1 METVL
6 MRGKPVADVY
16 REAIAKKIAVAKQHD
31 LVVTLAILVVG
42 DDPASHV
49 YKDRLVKLIESL
61 GGAAKVITCPADT
74 PEEEVISII
83 KKLNRNRYVTGI
95 MPMMPMPKHINSDN
109 VGAAVSPN
117 KDVDCLNPQNIGDVF
132 MGRSRF
138 AACTPRAC
146 MATLAH
152 YGIELEGKNVVVIG
166 RSNVVGKPVS
176 VLLLQ
181 QNATVTICH
190 SRTRNLPEIL
200 KQADIIVAAVGK
212 ACFVKPEMVKEG
224 VVIVDV
230 GINAVDGK
238 LVGDVDPAV
247 AEKASAFTPVPG
259 GIGVVSNMMVMEC
272 LTRPIRFC
280 CRNNN

>member
-1 METVL
+1 METIL

-16 REAIAKKIAVAKQHD
+16 REAITKKIAAAKQRG
-31 LVVTLAILVVG
+31 LTVTLAILVVG

-61 GGAAKVITCPADT
+61 GGAAKVILMPADT
-74 PEEEVISII
+74 PEEEVVGVI

-95 MPMMPMPKHINSDN
+95 MPMMPMPKHINGDTI
-109 VGAAVSPN
+109 GAAISPN
-117 KDVDCLNPQNIGDVF
+117 KDVDCLSPQNVGDVF

-138 AACTPRAC
+138 APCTPRAC

-152 YGIELEGKNVVVIG
+152 YGIELEGKHVVVIG

-176 VLLLQ
+176 ILLLAK
-181 QNATVTICH
+181 NATVTICH
-190 SRTRNLPEIL
+190 SRTRNLPQL
-200 KQADIIVAAVGK
+200 LQQADVIVAAVGK

-247 AEKASAFTPVPG
+247 AQKASAFTPVPG
-259 GIGVVSNMMVMEC
+259 GIGVVSNMMLMEC
-272 LTRPIRFC
+272 LTRHL
-280 CRNNN
+280 

>member
-1 METVL
+1 MDTII
-6 MRGKPVADVY
+6 MRGKPVADAY
-16 REAIAKKIAVAKQHD
+16 REAISKKITEAKERG
-31 LVVTLAILVVG
+31 LLVTLAIIVVG

-61 GGAAKVITCPADT
+61 GGAAKIILMPAET
-74 PEEEVISII
+74 PEAEVISTI
-83 KKLNRNRYVTGI
+83 KKLNRNRYVSGI
-95 MPMMPMPKHINSDN
+95 MPMMPMPKHINGDN
-109 VGAAVSPN
+109 VGAAISSN

-146 MATLAH
+146 MATLEH
-152 YGIELEGKNVVVIG
+152 YGIELEGKRVAVIG

-181 QNATVTICH
+181 KNATPTICH
-190 SRTRNLPEIL
+190 SRTKNLPEIL
-200 KQADIIVAAVGK
+200 QEADIIVAALGK
-212 ACFVKPEMVKEG
+212 PCFVKPEMVKEG

-247 AEKASAFTPVPG
+247 EAKASAFTPVPG
-259 GIGVVSNMMVMEC
+259 GIGVVSNMMLMEC
-272 LTRPIRFC
+272 LTRHL
-280 CRNNN
+280 

>member
-1 METVL
+1 MDTII

-16 REAIAKKIAVAKQHD
+16 REAISQKIAEAKERG
-31 LVVTLAILVVG
+31 LVITLAIVVVG

-74 PEEEVISII
+74 SEEDVIGVI
-83 KKLNRNRYVTGI
+83 KKLNRNRYVSGI
-95 MPMMPMPKHINSDN
+95 MPMMPMPKHINGDN

-138 AACTPRAC
+138 APCTPRAC

-152 YGIELEGKNVVVIG
+152 YGIELEGKQVVVIG

-181 QNATVTICH
+181 KNATVTICH
-190 SRTRNLPEIL
+190 SRTRNLPELL
-200 KQADIIVAAVGK
+200 KEADVVVAAVGK
-212 ACFVKPEMVKEG
+212 PCFVKPEMVKEG

-272 LTRPIRFC
+272 LTRHI
-280 CRNNN
+280 

>member
-1 METVL
+1 METIL

-16 REAIAKKIAVAKQHD
+16 REAITKKIAAAKQRG
-31 LVVTLAILVVG
+31 LTVTLAILVVG

-61 GGAAKVITCPADT
+61 GGAAKVILMPADT
-74 PEEEVISII
+74 PEDEVVGVI

-95 MPMMPMPKHINSDN
+95 MPMMPMPKHINGDTI
-109 VGAAVSPN
+109 GAAISPN
-117 KDVDCLNPQNIGDVF
+117 KDVDCLSPQNVGDVF

-138 AACTPRAC
+138 APCTPRAC
-146 MATLAH
+146 MATLEH
-152 YGIELEGKNVVVIG
+152 YGIELEGKHVVVIG

-176 VLLLQ
+176 ILLLAK
-181 QNATVTICH
+181 NATVTICH
-190 SRTRNLPEIL
+190 SRTRNLPQL
-200 KQADIIVAAVGK
+200 LQQADVVVAAVGK
-212 ACFVKPEMVKEG
+212 VCFVKPEMVKEG

-247 AEKASAFTPVPG
+247 AQKASAFTPVPG
-259 GIGVVSNMMVMEC
+259 GIGVVSNMMLMEC
-272 LTRPIRFC
+272 LTRHL
-280 CRNNN
+280 

>member
-1 METVL
+1 MDTML
-6 MRGKPVADVY
+6 MRGKPVSDVY
-16 REAIAKKIAVAKQHD
+16 REMITEKIVAAKQRG
-31 LVVTLAILVVG
+31 LLVTLAIVVVG

-49 YKDRLVKLIESL
+49 YKNRLVKLIEGL
-61 GGAAKVITCPADT
+61 GGAAKVIELPGTAS
-74 PEEEVISII
+74 EEEVIGVV

-95 MPMMPMPKHINSDN
+95 LPMMPMPKHINGDA

-117 KDVDCLNPQNIGDVF
+117 KDVDCLNPQNSGDVF
-132 MGRSRF
+132 MGRSKW

-146 MATLAH
+146 MATLEH

-166 RSNVVGKPVS
+166 RSNVVGKPVA

-181 QNATVTICH
+181 KNATVTVCH
-190 SRTRNLPEIL
+190 SRTKNLSELL
-200 KQADIIVAAVGK
+200 KTADVIVAAVGK
-212 ACFVKPEMVKEG
+212 PCFVKPEMVKEG

-230 GINAVDGK
+230 GINAVGDK

-247 AEKASAFTPVPG
+247 AAKASAFTPVPG

-272 LTRPIRFC
+272 LTR
-280 CRNNN
+280 NL

>member
-1 METVL
+1 MDTML
-6 MRGKPVADVY
+6 MRGKPVSDVY
-16 REAIAKKIAVAKQHD
+16 REMITEKIVAVKQRG
-31 LVVTLAILVVG
+31 LLVTLAIVVVG

-49 YKDRLVKLIESL
+49 YKNRLVKLIEGL
-61 GGAAKVITCPADT
+61 GGAAKVIELPGTAS
-74 PEEEVISII
+74 EEEVIGVV

-95 MPMMPMPKHINSDN
+95 LPMMPMPKHINGDA

-117 KDVDCLNPQNIGDVF
+117 KDVDCLNPQNSGDVF
-132 MGRSRF
+132 MGRSKW

-146 MATLAH
+146 MATLEH

-166 RSNVVGKPVS
+166 RSNVVGKPVA

-181 QNATVTICH
+181 KNATVTVCH
-190 SRTRNLPEIL
+190 SRTKNLPELL
-200 KQADIIVAAVGK
+200 KTADVIVAAVGK
-212 ACFVKPEMVKEG
+212 PCFVKPEMVKEG

-230 GINAVDGK
+230 GINAVGDK

-247 AEKASAFTPVPG
+247 AAKASAFTPVPG

-272 LTRPIRFC
+272 LTR
-280 CRNNN
+280 NL

>member
-42 DDPASHV
+42 YDPASHV

-61 GGAAKVITCPADT
+61 GGAAITCPADT

-95 MPMMPMPKHINSDN
+95 MPMMPMPNHINSDN

-181 QNATVTICH
+181 KNATVTICH

-272 LTRPIRFC
+272 LTRHI
-280 CRNNN
+280 

>member
-1 METVL
+1 METII

-16 REAIAKKIAVAKQHD
+16 REALAKKIAAAKEQNH
-31 LVVTLAILVVG
+31 LVTLAIVVVG

-61 GGAAKVITCPADT
+61 GGAAKVITCPAET
-74 PEEEVISII
+74 SEEEVIGII
-83 KKLNRNRYVTGI
+83 KKLNRNRYVSGI
-95 MPMMPMPKHINSDN
+95 MPMMPMPKHINGDN

-117 KDVDCLNPQNIGDVF
+117 KDVDCLNPKNIGDVF

-138 AACTPRAC
+138 APCTPRAC
-146 MATLAH
+146 MATLEH
-152 YGIELEGKNVVVIG
+152 YGIELEGKHVVVIG

-181 QNATVTICH
+181 KNATVTICH
-190 SRTRNLPEIL
+190 SRTRNLPELL
-200 KQADIIVAAVGK
+200 KQADVIVAAVGK
-212 ACFVKPEMVKEG
+212 PCFVKPEMVKEG

-259 GIGVVSNMMVMEC
+259 GIGVVSNMMVMDC
-272 LTRPIRFC
+272 LTRHI
-280 CRNNN
+280 

>member
-1 METVL
+1 METII

-16 REAIAKKIAVAKQHD
+16 REVLAKKIAAAKEHNH
-31 LVVTLAILVVG
+31 LVTLAIVVVG

-61 GGAAKVITCPADT
+61 GGAAKVITCPADAS
-74 PEEEVISII
+74 EEEVIGVI
-83 KKLNRNRYVTGI
+83 KKLNRNRYVSGI
-95 MPMMPMPKHINSDN
+95 LPMMPMPKHINGDN

-138 AACTPRAC
+138 APCTPRAC
-146 MATLAH
+146 MATLEH
-152 YGIELEGKNVVVIG
+152 YGIELEGKHVVVIG

-181 QNATVTICH
+181 KNATVTVCH
-190 SRTRNLPEIL
+190 SRTRNLPELL
-200 KQADIIVAAVGK
+200 KQADVIVAAVGK
-212 ACFVKPEMVKEG
+212 PCFVKPEMVKEG

-272 LTRPIRFC
+272 VTRHI
-280 CRNNN
+280 

>member
-1 METVL
+1 METIL

-16 REAIAKKIAVAKQHD
+16 REAITKKIAAAKQRG
-31 LVVTLAILVVG
+31 LTVTLAIMVVG

-61 GGAAKVITCPADT
+61 GGAAKVILMPADT
-74 PEEEVISII
+74 PEDEVVGVI

-95 MPMMPMPKHINSDN
+95 MPMMPMPKHINGDTI
-109 VGAAVSPN
+109 GAAISPN
-117 KDVDCLNPQNIGDVF
+117 KDVDCLSPQNVGDVF

-138 AACTPRAC
+138 APCTPRAC
-146 MATLAH
+146 MATLEH
-152 YGIELEGKNVVVIG
+152 YGIELEGKHVVVIG

-176 VLLLQ
+176 ILLLAK
-181 QNATVTICH
+181 NATVTICH
-190 SRTRNLPEIL
+190 SRTRNLPQL
-200 KQADIIVAAVGK
+200 LQQADVVVAAVGK

-230 GINAVDGK
+230 GINAVEGK

-247 AEKASAFTPVPG
+247 AQKASAFTPVPG
-259 GIGVVSNMMVMEC
+259 GIGVVSNMMLMEC
-272 LTRPIRFC
+272 LTRHL
-280 CRNNN
+280 

>member
-1 METVL
+1 METML

-16 REAIAKKIAVAKQHD
+16 REMITEKIAAAKQRG
-31 LVVTLAILVVG
+31 LLVTLAIVVVG

-49 YKDRLVKLIESL
+49 YKGRLVKLIEGL
-61 GGAAKVITCPADT
+61 GGAAKVIELPGTAS
-74 PEEEVISII
+74 EEEVIGVV

-95 MPMMPMPKHINSDN
+95 LPMMPMPKHINGDA

-117 KDVDCLNPQNIGDVF
+117 KDVDCLNPQNSGDVF
-132 MGRSRF
+132 MGRSKW

-146 MATLAH
+146 MATLEH

-166 RSNVVGKPVS
+166 RSNVVGKPVAM
-176 VLLLQ
+176 LLLQ
-181 QNATVTICH
+181 KNATVTVCH
-190 SRTRNLPEIL
+190 SRTKNLPELL
-200 KQADIIVAAVGK
+200 KTADVIVTAVGK
-212 ACFVKPEMVKEG
+212 ACFVKPDMVKEG

-230 GINAVDGK
+230 GINAVGDK
-238 LVGDVDPAV
+238 LMGDVDPAV

-272 LTRPIRFC
+272 LTR
-280 CRNNN
+280 NL

>member
-1 METVL
+1 METML

-16 REAIAKKIAVAKQHD
+16 REMITEKIAAAKQRG
-31 LVVTLAILVVG
+31 LLVTLAIVVVG

-49 YKDRLVKLIESL
+49 YKNRLVKLIEGL
-61 GGAAKVITCPADT
+61 GGAAKVIELPGTAS
-74 PEEEVISII
+74 EEEVIGVV

-95 MPMMPMPKHINSDN
+95 LPMMPMPKHINGDA

-117 KDVDCLNPQNIGDVF
+117 KDVDCLNPQNSGDVF
-132 MGRSRF
+132 MGRSKW

-146 MATLAH
+146 MATLEH

-166 RSNVVGKPVS
+166 RSNVVGKPVA

-181 QNATVTICH
+181 KNATVTVCH
-190 SRTRNLPEIL
+190 SRTQNLPEL
-200 KQADIIVAAVGK
+200 LQRADVIVAAVGK
-212 ACFVKPEMVKEG
+212 ACFVRPEMVKEG

-230 GINAVDGK
+230 GINAVGDK
-238 LVGDVDPAV
+238 LMGDVDPTV

-272 LTRPIRFC
+272 LTR
-280 CRNNN
+280 NL

>member
-1 METVL
+1 MDTML
-6 MRGKPVADVY
+6 MRGKPVSDVY
-16 REAIAKKIAVAKQHD
+16 REMITEKIVAAKQRG
-31 LVVTLAILVVG
+31 LLVTLAIVVVG

-49 YKDRLVKLIESL
+49 YKNRLVKLIEGL
-61 GGAAKVITCPADT
+61 GGAAKVIELPGTAS
-74 PEEEVISII
+74 EEEVIGVV

-95 MPMMPMPKHINSDN
+95 LPMMPMPRHINGDA

-117 KDVDCLNPQNIGDVF
+117 KDVDCLNPQNSGDVF
-132 MGRSRF
+132 MGRSKW

-146 MATLAH
+146 MATLEH

-166 RSNVVGKPVS
+166 RSNVVGKPVA

-181 QNATVTICH
+181 KNATVTVCH
-190 SRTRNLPEIL
+190 SRTKNLPELL
-200 KQADIIVAAVGK
+200 KTADVIVAAVGK
-212 ACFVKPEMVKEG
+212 PCFVKPEMVKEG

-230 GINAVDGK
+230 GINAVGDK

-247 AEKASAFTPVPG
+247 AAKASAFTPVPG

-272 LTRPIRFC
+272 LTR
-280 CRNNN
+280 NL